1 MEVEITTPAFGTG
14 RTAPQRLG
22 DELQVSRSSIQ
33 EGQEAPRVLDSMGAP
48 LHDTPAHLV
57 PEVAPAG
64 WSARDGRRR
73 AWVCRAGLGLIMVVQ
88 ALLSMRLH
96 NTAFMDE
103 ALYIYAGH
111 AEFAHIFHGAPV
123 NSSYSSTFS
132 GSPMLYPLLAGAMDS
147 LGDLTGARALSLL
160 FMLGCTGLL
169 YSLTRRLFEE
179 RVGLFAAALFV
190 AAQSTIVLGWFATFD
205 SAALFLLAFAAWVVV
220 RTDRANPFTVL
231 FAAPILVLA
240 FCTKYAAGLFIPTV
254 VALAVIVAWP
264 HRGARALWRGV
275 LLSAALG
282 AIGGAVLYGSSIL
295 AGIQFTTTSRA
306 HGTNSTSSLIDVS
319 ADWIGLALALACWG
333 ALSYVWRGRIGE
345 VTSAARKATGEEPGR
360 IWRAMLGLLLCGT
373 GLLAPA
379 YQIHLSTSVSLHKHV
394 GFGLFFF
401 APLAG
406 LGLARIVGPH
416 FRRAAIGP
424 RFRRATIGVGLLII
438 RAATGLLIIVLALS
452 DGMEQSQ
459 RRYATWPDST
469 RLVDLLRPHVNG
481 NGRYLSDIAQV
492 PIYYFRDITKWNQW
506 TGTYYLNY
514 TDTKGVKRTGADAFA
529 AAIDDGRY
537 NFVVLQKPG
546 VSKFDPAIAKALPTS
561 GKYRLYAE
569 LPFSTTF
576 GDGSYQVWMRTSD
589 SRGTSVS

>member
-1 MEVEITTPAFGTG
+1 MEPEITTPDFGTG
-14 RTAPQRLG
+14 RSLPQRFG

-33 EGQEAPRVLDSMGAP
+33 EAPRGLGGMGAS
-48 LHDTPAHLV
+48 LDDTPAD
-57 PEVAPAG
+57 VAPDATR
-64 WSARDGRRR
+64 ADRRR
-73 AWVCRAGLGLIMVVQ
+73 AWVCRAVLGLIMVVQ
-88 ALLSMRLH
+88 ALLSTRLH

-111 AEFAHIFHGAPV
+111 AEFAHLLHGASV

-132 GSPMLYPLLAGAMDS
+132 GSPVLYPLLAGAMDS
-147 LGDLTGARALSLL
+147 LGGLTGARALSLV

-169 YSLTRRLFEE
+169 YSLTRRLFNE
-179 RVGLFAAALFV
+179 RVGLFAAVLFV
-190 AAQSTIVLGWFATFD
+190 ASQSTIVLGWFATFD

-254 VALAVIVAWP
+254 VVLAVIVAWP

-275 LLSAALG
+275 LLSAAVA
-282 AIGGAVLYGSSIL
+282 AIGGTLLYGSSL
-295 AGIQFTTTSRA
+295 LSGIQFTTTSRA
-306 HGTNSTSSLIDVS
+306 HGTSSTSALIDVS
-319 ADWIGLALALACWG
+319 ADWIGLAFALACWG

-360 IWRAMLGLLLCGT
+360 VWRAMLSLLLCGT

-379 YQIHLSTSVSLHKHV
+379 YQMHLSTSVSLHKHV

-406 LGLARIVGPH
+406 LGLSRIVGPYFH
-416 FRRAAIGP
+416 RTA
-424 RFRRATIGVGLLII
+424 IGVGLLIVRTAI
-438 RAATGLLIIVLALS
+438 GLLFIVLALS
-452 DGMEQSQ
+452 NGIEQSQ
-459 RRYATWPDST
+459 WRYATWPDST
-469 RLVDLLRPHVNG
+469 RLVNLLRPHVNSQ
-481 NGRYLSDIAQV
+481 GRYLSDIAQV
-492 PIYYFRDITKWNQW
+492 PTYYFRDITKWNQW
-506 TGTYYLNY
+506 TGTYHLNY
-514 TDTKGVKRTGADAFA
+514 TDTKGVKHTGAGAFA

-546 VSKFDPAIAKALPTS
+546 VSKFDPAIAKALATS
-561 GKYRLYAE
+561 AKYRLYAE
-569 LPFSTTF
+569 LPFTTTF
-576 GDGSYQVWMRTSD
+576 GDGSYQVWTRTS
-589 SRGTSVS
+589 